1 MGIYTLETQRGRK
14 LKIEAANDADALDLA
29 DKWDLE
35 DHAASEAT
43 RMGVNPD
50 LILRQMQRESGGRA
64 NAVSPKGARGPMQLM
79 PGTAK
84 ELGVDPDDPYANIT
98 GGVTYM
104 RRQLDDFGGDERQAL
119 AAYNAGP
126 GAVRKHGG
134 IPPFPETQAYVN
146 ALSGQGKATPRRV
159 PVPQLGPG
167 VTAERAGPE
176 ASTQKL
182 RPDDGLGFLKGSF
195 APIDNAAN
203 WMVNAIEGSSY
214 EKPLAQMGVGARSLL
229 PDSLVQFLENPQG
242 YYDKKA
248 GEGVRPGKLGEF
260 AGNVAGT
267 AWVPGRP
274 LIQGAISSGLLSDA
288 DTAGGLAGDMA
299 LGGVT
304 ARIAALGGDA
314 MQAGAKRLLS
324 KAPAVA
330 MGLEGLEKAVKEA
343 YAKVDASGYRI
354 PKLDMQSLAASVATD
369 LRNKGGPK
377 GAKLYP
383 DADAFVARLKSL
395 ASQKGGV
402 SVTQLDDLRSDIYD
416 AMIKPGGKE
425 SGVGKAIRAK
435 IDTMI
440 DAIPN
445 GDIRAA
451 RELYTRLSKF
461 RAVTN
466 KLDSADLRKS
476 AAYTGTNTD
485 NTIRQQLRPLTDP
498 TSGQRIRNAT
508 KDETAAVR
516 RVVAGT
522 ATQNLARNVSHLFD
536 PRRLMSMPASAI
548 SGTTALS
555 THGLSLIPQVA
566 GLVSTVTANR
576 ASQKNVQALL
586 DLIAAGGSKSALAR
600 TATNASYQAERA
612 LAALRPALIA
622 ASAPTVAAAREKPKP
637 KPPQKRP
644 AR

>member
-1 MGIYTLETQRGRK
+1 MGIYTLETPRGRK
-14 LKIEAANDADALDLA
+14 LKIEAANEADALDLA
-29 DKWDLE
+29 DRWDLE

-50 LILRQMQRESGGRA
+50 LILRQMQRESGGRTD
-64 NAVSPKGARGPMQLM
+64 AVSPKGARGPMQLM

-134 IPPFPETQAYVN
+134 IPPFPETQAYVA
-146 ALSGQGKATPRRV
+146 ALAGQGGNGRSTAPV

-167 VTAERAGPE
+167 VTAERVSPL
-176 ASTQKL
+176 K
-182 RPDDGLGFLKGSF
+182 PDDGLGFLKGSF
-195 APIDNAAN
+195 APIDNAAG
-203 WMVNAIEGSSY
+203 WLQGLL
-214 EKPLAQMGVGARSLL
+214 EKTPAAPALAQAGAGIRSVL
-229 PDSLVQFLENPQG
+229 PPGLTKFIENPQTF
-242 YYDKKA
+242 YDEKA
-248 GEGVRPGKLGEF
+248 AEGVRPGKLGEF

-267 AWVPGRP
+267 AWIPGRP
-274 LIQGAISSGLLSDA
+274 LVQGAISGGLLSDA
-288 DTAGGLAGDMA
+288 DTAGGFAGDVA

-304 ARIAALGGDA
+304 GRIAAFGGDA
-314 MQAGAKRLLS
+314 LQAGAKRLLS
-324 KAPAVA
+324 KAPKI
-330 MGLEGLEKAVKEA
+330 MTLPELEAAVKAA
-343 YAKVDASGYRI
+343 YAKVDASGFKI
-354 PKLDMQSLAASVATD
+354 PAQDMKALTSDVITEI
-369 LRNKGGPK
+369 RTKGGPL
-377 GAKLYP
+377 AARLFP
-383 DADAFVARLKSL
+383 DADAFAARLNGL

-402 SVTQLDDLRSDIYD
+402 SVTQLDTLRSDIYD
-416 AMIKPGGKE
+416 ALIKPGGKE
-425 SGVGKAIRAK
+425 AGLGKIMRAK
-435 IDTMI
+435 IDALI
-440 DAIPN
+440 DSIPN
-445 GDIRAA
+445 GDVRAA

-461 RAVTN
+461 RTVTN

-498 TSGQRIRNAT
+498 TSRQRIRNAT